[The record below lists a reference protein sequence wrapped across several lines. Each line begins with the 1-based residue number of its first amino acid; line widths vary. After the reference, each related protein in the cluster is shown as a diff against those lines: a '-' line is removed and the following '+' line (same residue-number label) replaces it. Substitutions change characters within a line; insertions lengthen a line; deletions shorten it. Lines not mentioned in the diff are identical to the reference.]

1 MTLKGTTNPDET
13 TLAALTGDSGPLS
26 AGALPHMEV
35 AQADGD
41 KNAWEGLMEA
51 PLAKRKAKPRTTA
64 EPVAVVEPKTA
75 HE

>member
-1 MTLKGTTNPDET
+1 MTHKGTTNPEET

-26 AGALPHMEV
+26 AG

-64 EPVAVVEPKTA
+64 EPAAVVEPKTA